1 MVSSWILT
9 PSLPQPHNI
18 SGLKSVHL
26 HSCKQ
31 YIYWSCKNILSVLC
45 ILIEVLSHAHLKQGG
60 GGGAFQ
66 VFKDFKFD
74 TFTGDFPS
82 DSMASMAV
90 KGLMP
95 CLRSLIVVLLLLPLY
110 SC

>member
-18 SGLKSVHL
+18 PGLKSVHL
-26 HSCKQ
+26 HLCKQ
-31 YIYWSCKNILSVLC
+31 YICWSSKNILSVLC
-45 ILIEVLSHAHLKQGG
+45 ILIEVLSHAHLKRGGGGG

-66 VFKDFKFD
+66 VFKDFKSD

-95 CLRSLIVVLLLLPLY
+95 CQLFH
-110 SC
+110 